1 MTKEEI
7 GPSLPAA
14 DLLKMQADWLADARA
29 HILRN
34 AEITKRQRV
43 LDLGC
48 GYGFVIPELRRRSS
62 GTVVGLDRSLYALS
76 SFVADA
82 PVLCADAARL
92 PFPTHTFDLVFS
104 QNVLL
109 WAKRV
114 TDIIHECMRTLRRDG
129 TWVLFEPDYGGMM
142 EYPSEIQTSDIWIH
156 ALHRAGADPYIGRK
170 LPAML
175 SAAGFMVRVELLPRL
190 FFPSEARFDFLQEL
204 PLTDEEHARL
214 RTIKDIAHEV
224 NPTHQVA
231 HLPYFLI
238 IADRS

>member
-7 GPSLPAA
+7 HPSLPAP
-14 DLLKMQADWLADARA
+14 DLLKMQADWLADARG

-34 AEITKRQRV
+34 AEISKRSKV

-48 GYGFVIPELRRRSS
+48 GYGFVIPELRRKSN
-62 GTVVGLDRSLYALS
+62 GKVFGLDRSLYALS

-82 PVLCADAARL
+82 PVICADAGRL

-109 WAKRV
+109 WAKKV
-114 TDIIHECMRTLRRDG
+114 TDILHEALRVLVRDG
-129 TWVLFEPDYGGMM
+129 TWVLFEPDYGGLM
-142 EYPSEIQTSDIWIH
+142 EYPSELQTSDVWIR
-156 ALHRAGADPYIGRK
+156 ALHRSGADPFIGRK

-175 SAAGFMVRVELLPRL
+175 SASGFMVRVELLPKL
-190 FFPSEARFDFLQEL
+190 FFPNAARFEFLEEL
-204 PLTDEEHARL
+204 PLTDSERDHVRQMKAMSDEL
-214 RTIKDIAHEV
+214 S
-224 NPTHQVA
+224 PTHQVA